1 MQDFFRVEGP
11 FYRITMKVWGLFVLN
26 LLMLLTSLPILTMGA
41 AQTAGFTVTIRM
53 ISCDETKIA
62 STYFQSFKKN
72 LKQSTIVWSGILILS
87 GILIINWN
95 YLSVFN
101 QLNSW
106 VTVGVAIVTLLVA
119 NFFQCVFFYISRF
132 EDSTKQVVI
141 NIIKLPFYYP
151 VRTLLLLLISIV
163 PIVITFLSPYLVV
176 FGLYISVFI
185 GISFVHFLR
194 TYLLLNLFREI

>member
-11 FYRITMKVWGLFVLN
+11 FYRITMKIWGLFVLN
-26 LLMLLTSLPILTMGA
+26 LLMLITSLPILTMGA

-53 ISCDETKIA
+53 ISCDETKIV

-87 GILIINWN
+87 GILVINWN
-95 YLSVFN
+95 YLSLFN

-106 VTVGVAIVTLLVA
+106 VTVGVAIVTLIVV
-119 NFFQCVFFYISRF
+119 NFFQFVFFYISRF

-163 PIVITFLSPYLVV
+163 PIVITLLSPYLVV
-176 FGLYISVFI
+176 FGLYISIFI

-194 TYLLLNLFREI
+194 TYLLLNLFRKI